1 MKDFVFATRWGRLFA
16 KMWGFLFAKI
26 WGNEVT
32 DYKCLLGA
40 YCESYNELMEYDA
53 AALILNIVYRG
64 ITSNLR

>member
-32 DYKCLLGA
+32 DY
-40 YCESYNELMEYDA
+40 S
-53 AALILNIVYRG
+53 
-64 ITSNLR
+64 S

>member
-32 DYKCLLGA
+32 DYRL
-40 YCESYNELMEYDA
+40 
-53 AALILNIVYRG
+53 
-64 ITSNLR
+64 

>member
-32 DYKCLLGA
+32 DYTAIATNSFILLLSSGSPQGSLSRRGA
-40 YCESYNELMEYDA
+40 NTD
-53 AALILNIVYRG
+53 V
-64 ITSNLR
+64 

>member
-32 DYKCLLGA
+32 DYNE
-40 YCESYNELMEYDA
+40 YCDLD
-53 AALILNIVYRG
+53 L
-64 ITSNLR
+64 

>member
-32 DYKCLLGA
+32 DYNYLTYYK
-40 YCESYNELMEYDA
+40 NN
-53 AALILNIVYRG
+53 NIKVNFS
-64 ITSNLR
+64 IT